1 MKMKCTAILCLRH
14 INVRKPLWR
23 HRLGE
28 RKGIMNSWNETGKVW
43 GHKFNAW
50 RLPKILFKAHKGES
64 TQYQETL
71 IYCNLFGWEQRR
83 TGNWT
88 ASFLV
93 SGPVWVCNL
102 CRTSSQF
109 TAGLQ
114 NNLSSNAGQSISPFH
129 AILCTKEKKKK
140 SGGSHTSEGEIR
152 KMLSTSVRSP
162 IQTINQRFIFP
173 FIAGAANSFRRR
185 EHYHILTSVSSS
197 FLQI

>member
-43 GHKFNAW
+43 GQKFNAW

-140 SGGSHTSEGEIR
+140 VGGVTHQKARLERCYLHLCVAPSKLLIKDSFSPSSQGLLIPLGDENITTS
-152 KMLSTSVRSP
+152 LP
-162 IQTINQRFIFP
+162 
-173 FIAGAANSFRRR
+173 
-185 EHYHILTSVSSS
+185 L
-197 FLQI
+197 